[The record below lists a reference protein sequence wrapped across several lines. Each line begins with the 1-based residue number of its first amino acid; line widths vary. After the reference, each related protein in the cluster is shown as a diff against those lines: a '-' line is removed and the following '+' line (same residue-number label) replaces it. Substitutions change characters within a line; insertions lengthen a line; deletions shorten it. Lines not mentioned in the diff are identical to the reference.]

1 QFIQYPNGTIHVIAT
16 MHNAANPANGFYVDV
31 EFTNGM
37 DWATWST
44 QSFITG
50 FKADCGGIA
59 ANHQQWMYYIL
70 NNNNSTL
77 TGFGAY
83 LGSHFTLNH
92 APSNKYFG
100 YQLGDGAN
108 NYNGVNDGFGGWFTY
123 NGLFF
128 VDGQQVGDITAGA
141 GDFAFELDCCADYS
155 INRCW
160 TAIDCSGNVTQYC
173 QTITIGDGGN
183 EGPWAPQMSSV
194 RPERLIPN
202 VTIQPNP
209 AEDWTTFTVTAVETG
224 RITLDLFDLSGAR
237 VTSVMNT
244 GVEAGKKYILTFD
257 AGNLATGI
265 YMFRMTNGSHSE
277 AGRMLVK

>member
-1 QFIQYPNGTIHVIAT
+1 FIQYPNGTIHVIAT

-83 LGSHFTLNH
+83 AGSFFTLNH

-123 NGLFF
+123 NGVFF
-128 VDGQQVGDITAGA
+128 VDGEQVGDITAGA
-141 GDFAFELDCCADYS
+141 GDFAFELDCCADYF
-155 INRCW
+155 ITRCW
-160 TAIDCSGNVTQYC
+160 TAVDCSGNVTQYC
-173 QTITIGDGGN
+173 QTINIGGDGSN
-183 EGPWAPQMSSV
+183 AGPWAPLVSS
-194 RPERLIPN
+194 ETARLTSGVN
-202 VTIQPNP
+202 VFPNP
-209 AEDWTTFTVTAVETG
+209 VAHQTTFALTAVETG
-224 RITLDLFDLSGAR
+224 RLTLNILDQTGNL
-237 VTSVMNT
+237 VTSVINT
-244 GVEAGKKYILTFD
+244 SVEAGKDYKVRFD
-257 AGNLATGI
+257 ATNLANGV
-265 YMFRMTNGSHSE
+265 YMYQMLNGE
-277 AGRMLVK
+277 TRQMGRLIISR